1 LQIRGLLLA
10 FTDRM
15 TPSQGPSEEFLDAV
29 LAIHDREAVEPGA
42 VPGGPPGDDRPA
54 APDSEAS
61 SASTSPETD
70 QDRPET
76 AVQEPPAKKRRTYA
90 TKKRMKAG
98 TDTFGE
104 SIDWMLARIRRARGD
119 TYAEIAADIGC
130 STQTLTA
137 RFSREGWAK
146 EIDAL
151 HEAAQRRFEDA
162 TQTAITKLVEQGKSY
177 REKMARASLVFADS
191 VAKMNGAQLLAKAK
205 DISSLNTVARQT
217 LGLDEDD
224 KDQKTIVNIGFLA
237 QRAEDQGVALSA
249 STSSALPPPT
259 LDLPPSEAEVV
270 PLPSPSPSPTE

>member
-1 LQIRGLLLA
+1 
-10 FTDRM
+10 M
-15 TPSQGPSEEFLDAV
+15 KPSQGPSEEFLDAV
-29 LAIHDREAVEPGA
+29 LAIHDREADEPGA
-42 VPGGPPGDDRPA
+42 APGETPGDPGPA
-54 APDSEAS
+54 APDTEAS
-61 SASTSPETD
+61 GASTAPETNQGPD
-70 QDRPET
+70 PET
-76 AVQEPPAKKRRTYA
+76 PPAKKRRSYA

-98 TDTFGE
+98 TDTFQD

-119 TYAEIAADIGC
+119 TYAEIAADLGC

-162 TQTAITKLVEQGKSY
+162 TRTAVTKLVEQGKTY

-217 LGLDEDD
+217 LGLDSDD
-224 KDQKTIVNIGFLA
+224 KDQKTIVNIGFLS
-237 QRAEDQGVALSA
+237 QRAEEQSVALGASA
-249 STSSALPPPT
+249 SPALPPPT
-259 LDLPPSEAEVV
+259 IDLPPDGADSVPPPSPL
-270 PLPSPSPSPTE
+270 PLPSE